1 MNGAEFLFSFFGLL
15 LGLAVA
21 NVATGFGEMWRS
33 RERWRVGY
41 ATPLLGLFVM
51 LAVSQQWLAFW
62 RARGIVDIQPG
73 LLLAAIGV
81 AFPYI
86 FISSAMYPR
95 SEDRYESHDEDYLAH
110 SRTFMIA
117 LMIPTIVN
125 ALVNIG
131 IGGTFLRGA
140 LPYYSLRLG
149 IPLVLIFWRKLPAHY
164 IGLMLLCLTM
174 LVRIFD
180 M

>member
-1 MNGAEFLFSFFGLL
+1 
-15 LGLAVA
+15 
-21 NVATGFGEMWRS
+21 
-33 RERWRVGY
+33 
-41 ATPLLGLFVM
+41 
-51 LAVSQQWLAFW
+51 
-62 RARGIVDIQPG
+62 
-73 LLLAAIGV
+73 
-81 AFPYI
+81 
-86 FISSAMYPR
+86 
-95 SEDRYESHDEDYLAH
+95 
-110 SRTFMIA
+110 MIA

-125 ALVNIG
+125 ALVKIG